1 MRKIISKNVAH
12 KKKRMNKILL
22 SFGMIFIMFSSI
34 LGYAF
39 QSFGGNNVDV
49 TEQGLEVTTFN
60 GFDFTQQ
67 SGFWVLDFN
76 GLNLIFRYN
85 PSQVIKSDSIINLLL
100 NYEAKPL
107 YIYSENIQA
116 KSEIR
121 TNLFGFVDSIE
132 DACLE
137 GLCDESKI
145 KTCEDNFII
154 IKESE
159 VNTIKQQDNC
169 VFIEGKSEDLIK
181 LTDGFLYKV
190 LGVA

>member
-1 MRKIISKNVAH
+1 MRKIISKSEAN
-12 KKKRMNKILL
+12 KKKRLNKILL
-22 SFGMIFIMFSSI
+22 SLGMIFIMFSSI

-39 QSFGGNNVDV
+39 QSFGGG
-49 TEQGLEVTTFN
+49 EEESEVEKEITTFN

-85 PSQVIKSDSIINLLL
+85 PSQVIKSDSLINLLL

-107 YIYSENIQA
+107 YIYSENVQA
-116 KSEIR
+116 KSEIK

-132 DACLE
+132 NACLE
-137 GLCDESKI
+137 GLCDDSQI

-159 VNTIKQQDNC
+159 ENILRQQDNC
-169 VFIEGKSEDLIK
+169 LFIEGKSEDLIK
-181 LTDGFLYKV
+181 LTDGFLYKI